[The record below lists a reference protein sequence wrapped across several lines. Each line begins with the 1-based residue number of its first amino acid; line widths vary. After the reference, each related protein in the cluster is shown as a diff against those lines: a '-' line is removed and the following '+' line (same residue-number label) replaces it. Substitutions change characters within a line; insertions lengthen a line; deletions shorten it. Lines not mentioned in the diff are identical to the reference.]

1 MLSTLF
7 FNCNKFGEFKRIFNL
22 QKGQGENGA
31 YLSRARELGEVGRS
45 QIEQYALIKKLKAE
59 TF

>member
-1 MLSTLF
+1 MLSTLFFF

-22 QKGQGENGA
+22 QKGQGENRA

-45 QIEQYALIKKLKAE
+45 SQIEQYELI
-59 TF
+59 